1 MVKIQAEKRNNE
13 MTLAQTRANALIPA
27 VLYGG
32 DLKESVSVTITKDE
46 FKKAWNEAGTSSAI
60 EVTVDGKSY
69 DCLIHE
75 YQLDPIANVIIHADL
90 LVLEKGKAV
99 EVEVELE
106 FVGTSPAAK
115 ANLGVL
121 TKNLHAVVIEAMPKD
136 LPQHIQVNLD
146 TLVNVHDTISAG
158 DIKLPSGV
166 TLKTDR
172 EAIVVVVSEPQEEVE
187 SAEGIDFASIE
198 VEKKGKEETAE

>member
-1 MVKIQAEKRNNE
+1 MVKIQAEKRNND
-13 MTLAQTRANALIPA
+13 MTLAQVRANGLIPA

-32 DLKESVSVTITKDE
+32 ELKESVSVTITKDE
-46 FKKAWNEAGTSSAI
+46 FRKAWNEAGTSTAI

-99 EVEVELE
+99 EVEVALE
-106 FVGTSPAAK
+106 FVGTSPAVK
-115 ANLGVL
+115 ANLGTL
-121 TKNLHAVVIEAMPKD
+121 TKNLHAIGIVAMPKD
-136 LPQHIQVNLD
+136 LPQHIEVSLD
-146 TLVNVHDTISAG
+146 GLVNVHDQILAK
-158 DIKLPSGV
+158 DITLPAGV
-166 TLKTDR
+166 TLKTD
-172 EAIVVVVSEPQEEVE
+172 ADAVIVVVSDLQQEVE
-187 SAEGIDFASIE
+187 STGEIDFASIQ